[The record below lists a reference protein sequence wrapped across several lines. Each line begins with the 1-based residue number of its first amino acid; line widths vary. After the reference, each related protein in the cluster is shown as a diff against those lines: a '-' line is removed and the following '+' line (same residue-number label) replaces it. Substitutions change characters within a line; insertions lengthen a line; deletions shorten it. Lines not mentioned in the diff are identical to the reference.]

1 MKCDF
6 IEFVNESST
15 FALTFESREA
25 FLQRDSDGFRL
36 CFTSYLRDRSG
47 EIFGFGITDI

>member
-1 MKCDF
+1 MKRNF
-6 IEFVNESST
+6 IEFVHESST

-25 FLQRDSDGFRL
+25 FLQRDSDGFSL

-47 EIFGFGITDI
+47 EFFGFGITDI